1 MSVAA
6 VIVAGGVGERFGRAG
21 GKQLAS
27 VVGAPILAHTLAAF
41 ERAASVDEVIVVVH
55 PERVGDYTVHIA
67 GFDKVTGIVAGG
79 DTRQASVAAGLEVL
93 PASADV
99 VIVHDGAR
107 PLVPS
112 AMIDATV
119 AALHGSGA
127 DGVVL
132 GHPSY
137 DTIKRVDGDGFVT
150 ATEDRSA
157 LWVAQTPQVFR
168 ATTLRTAYA
177 LAEENGFLGTDDS
190 SLVERNG
197 GRILMLLGPRDNV
210 KVTVPEDILLVERV
224 LESRA
229 RES

>member
-1 MSVAA
+1 MRVAA
-6 VIVAGGVGERFGRAG
+6 IVVAGGVGERFGRAG

-27 VVGAPILAHTLAAF
+27 VVGAPVLAHTLAAF

-55 PERVGDYTVHIA
+55 PERVGDYAAQIA
-67 GFDKVTGIVAGG
+67 GFEKVTGIVAGG

-93 PASADV
+93 PGSAEV

-112 AMIDATV
+112 EMIDATV
-119 AALHGSGA
+119 EALHESGA

-137 DTIKRVDGDGFVT
+137 DTVKRVDADGFVK
-150 ATEDRSA
+150 ATEDRA
-157 LWVAQTPQVFR
+157 MLWVAQTPQAFR
-168 ATTLRTAYA
+168 SATLRAAYA
-177 LAEENGFLGTDDS
+177 AAEECGFLGTDDS

-197 GRILMLLGPRDNV
+197 GRVLMLLGPRDNL
-210 KVTVPEDILLVERV
+210 KVTVPEDLLIVERV
-224 LESRA
+224 LETRA